1 MFIDNRTTKELSEER
16 IKKARLYKKTQSY
29 SDRDI
34 MFHKEFQKAMKGDG
48 VCCLFGECSKKT
60 IKAHC
65 FSRTMLKKIS
75 VDNHVYTMESRK
87 DLNKDYHDFLLN
99 KVGVGKASIFRGFCK
114 EHDNI
119 FCSLDNK
126 GEIITIRDII
136 IQFYRIISKNYLI
149 SRTIEDSAYSAS
161 LPLPI
166 LYINGKLSIKTE
178 RLLSL
183 FNDLIID
190 FDELEKDI
198 PQINNGV
205 YLLKPFNKIEKDF
218 PYRIIYKKSNIKIPI
233 ILQKTLLS
241 KNGDEL
247 YNEYLSIL
255 PIQEGISILIL
266 CKDENINRYRSLIKD
281 NIDILCFIE
290 KLFIMDS
297 EWYLS
302 PEVVSIWSDKKKEL
316 IKNDCFFSFYE
327 LNLFENEYDF
337 SIFDEVRRDLIKCIP
352 IERRIKEESKMDIDT
367 IILKRKNF
375 NERIRN
381 MEDKTIRDS
390 IKLMNPFNT

>member
-1 MFIDNRTTKELSEER
+1 
-16 IKKARLYKKTQSY
+16 
-29 SDRDI
+29 
-34 MFHKEFQKAMKGDG
+34 
-48 VCCLFGECSKKT
+48 
-60 IKAHC
+60 
-65 FSRTMLKKIS
+65 
-75 VDNHVYTMESRK
+75 MESRK
-87 DLNKDYHDFLLN
+87 DLNKDYHDFFLN

-136 IQFYRIISKNYLI
+136 IQFYRIISKNHLI
-149 SRTIEDSAYSAS
+149 SRNIEDSAYSAS
-161 LPLPI
+161 LHLPI
-166 LYINGKLSIKTE
+166 LYINEKLSIKTE

-198 PQINNGV
+198 PQINNGI
-205 YLLKPFNKIEKDF
+205 YLLKPFNKSEKDF

-233 ILQKTLLS
+233 ILQKKLLL
-241 KNGDEL
+241 KNEGEL

-316 IKNDCFFSFYE
+316 IKNDYFFSRYE

-337 SIFDEVRRDLIKCIP
+337 SIFDEIRRDLIKCIP

-367 IILKRKNF
+367 IILKRKNL

-381 MEDKTIRDS
+381 MEDNTIRDS
-390 IKLMNPFNT
+390 IKLMDPFNT